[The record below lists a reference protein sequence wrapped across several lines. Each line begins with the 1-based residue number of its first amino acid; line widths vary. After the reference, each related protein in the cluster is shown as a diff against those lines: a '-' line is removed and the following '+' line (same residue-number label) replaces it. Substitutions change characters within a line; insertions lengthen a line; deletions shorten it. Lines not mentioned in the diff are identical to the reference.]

1 MGVRPVPKWR
11 VRAGIDWSSS
21 MMLIEETTVPDA
33 ALPVDEFKAHLRV
46 GSGFGT
52 DTLQDG
58 VLQGFL
64 RAAMAAIEARTG
76 KILLLRDFSWN
87 LTMWRDL
94 AAQTLPVAPVRAIT
108 GIEMVLRDGSRDSV
122 DNGLFWLERDQ
133 SRPRVRSVGACL
145 PSIPSAGSVIVNF
158 ESGFG
163 ETWGEIPADLRQ
175 AVMLLAAHYYEYRNE
190 TSLSDGCMPFGV
202 SSLIERYKVLR
213 LWSGAGA

>member
-1 MGVRPVPKWR
+1 
-11 VRAGIDWSSS
+11 

-33 ALPVDEFKAHLRV
+33 VLPVDEFKAHLRV

-52 DTLQDG
+52 DTLQDE
-58 VLQGFL
+58 VLRGFL

-76 KILLLRDFSWN
+76 KMMLRRDFSWN

-94 AAQTLPVAPVRAIT
+94 SAQALPVAPVQVIT
-108 GIEMVLRDGSRDSV
+108 EMEMVLRDGSRVPVAND
-122 DNGLFWLERDQ
+122 LYWLEQDQ

-145 PSIPSAGSVIVNF
+145 PSIPTAGAVIVNF
-158 ESGFG
+158 QAGFG
-163 ETWGEIPADLRQ
+163 DVWGDIPADLRQ

-202 SSLIERYKVLR
+202 SSLIERYKVMR
-213 LWSGAGA
+213 IGSGFRSGAGA